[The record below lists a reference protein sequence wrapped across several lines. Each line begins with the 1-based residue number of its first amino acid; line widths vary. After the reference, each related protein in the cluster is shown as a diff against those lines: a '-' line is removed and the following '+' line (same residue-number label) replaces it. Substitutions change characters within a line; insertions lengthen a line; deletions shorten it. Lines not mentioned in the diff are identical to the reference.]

1 MAFFFLI
8 YKTEQLSGFV
18 NVSSFFVKTSI
29 VHTWT
34 QIFIKLI
41 YFVLRK
47 FVRDLRQVTH
57 RDSNRYSKKSNNF
70 NENPGGCASVE
81 LCEVDAK
88 RN

>member
-1 MAFFFLI
+1 MAFFLNF
-8 YKTEQLSGFV
+8 KTEQLSGFV
-18 NVSSFFVKTSI
+18 NDFFLFCVKTSI

-70 NENPGGCASVE
+70 NESPGGCASVE